1 MPEFSLLR
9 PGASSLA
16 IENDAARGD
25 IVIVC
30 EHASRLIPAALGCLG
45 LDTSALES
53 HIAWDPGALG
63 VSRYLSSSLDAL
75 LCYQRYSRLVYDC
88 NRPPEAA
95 SAIVGKSEIYDVPG
109 NQNIPEAD
117 RQARIRE
124 IYLPFRD
131 GLSEILSARKAEGRA
146 TILVTIHSFTPIYFG
161 RRREVEIGVLHDSDS
176 RLADAIL
183 AEAEGTDQKYVVMRN
198 QPYGPADGVTH
209 TLIEHGIAN
218 GIPNVMIEVR
228 NDLLESADGQAAI
241 AAYLATLIEKGV
253 SEIQRGKLPAA
264 PTSIDTPAG
273 PQS

>member
-95 SAIVGKSEIYDVPG
+95 SAIVGTSEIYDVPG
-109 NQNIPEAD
+109 NQDIS
-117 RQARIRE
+117 QAERVARVNE

-131 GLSEILSARKAEGRA
+131 GISEILASRKAQGRE
-146 TILVTIHSFTPIYFG
+146 TMLVTVHSFTPSI
-161 RRREVEIGVLHDSDS
+161 S
-176 RLADAIL
+176 A
-183 AEAEGTDQKYVVMRN
+183 
-198 QPYGPADGVTH
+198 
-209 TLIEHGIAN
+209 
-218 GIPNVMIEVR
+218 
-228 NDLLESADGQAAI
+228 ESARSRSE
-241 AAYLATLIEKGV
+241 YCTTATPGSRTQSSPGLKKTITNL
-253 SEIQRGKLPAA
+253 SSCA
-264 PTSIDTPAG
+264 TSRTVQLMGSHTRSSSTA
-273 PQS
+273 SRTVFRMS

>member
-9 PGASSLA
+9 AGASPLA

-30 EHASRLIPAALGCLG
+30 EHASRLIPAALGGLG

-53 HIAWDPGALG
+53 HIAWDPGALKL
-63 VSRYLSSSLDAL
+63 SRYLSSSLDAL

-95 SAIVGKSEIYDVPG
+95 SAIVGTSEIYDVPG
-109 NQNIPEAD
+109 NQNIS
-117 RQARIRE
+117 QAERVARVDE

-131 GLSEILSARKAEGRA
+131 GISEILASRKAQGRE
-146 TILVTIHSFTPIYFG
+146 TMLVTVHSFNPVYFG
-161 RRREVEIGVLHDSDS
+161 RKREVEIGILHDSDT

-183 AEAEGTDQKYVVMRN
+183 SGTEENDHKFVVMRN

-228 NDLLESADGQAAI
+228 NDLLATADHQASV
-241 AAYLATLIEKGV
+241 AAYLSTLIERASSTVKTGQTV
-253 SEIQRGKLPAA
+253 G
-264 PTSIDTPAG
+264 
-273 PQS
+273 